1 MSTIG
6 VDAGGNLTELTA
18 TPDVQAVEAVIP
30 GACPLDCPDGCSWLV
45 TVRGGEAVRLQGN
58 PDHPFTHG
66 ALCAKVARYLD
77 HTRTPDRLLHPLRRI
92 GRKGEGRFERISW
105 DDALGE
111 IAERLLDV
119 RDRLGGEAIWPFQG
133 TGTLGYLQGLE
144 GRSGARLWNVLGA
157 SDHLMTICSIAGS
170 DGLRYTTGSN
180 RGMDPEALQHARL
193 ILLWGSNPLTS
204 HHHIW
209 KFIGAARKQGAHL
222 VVIDPVRTRSAAQ
235 ADEHLAPRPGTDAA
249 LALGLMH
256 EVVARGAHDEAF
268 LRERCV
274 GWHAYQERLAQ
285 FPPERVAEICDLPV
299 ERIVALGRRL
309 AATRP
314 TAIRATMGIQR
325 HAGGGMALRT
335 LATIPAVT
343 GDWAL
348 PGGGLAYSTSG
359 YFRGDRKALVRDD
372 LRPHPV
378 RSLAM
383 TRLGD
388 VLLKAEPPVH
398 ALVIYGA
405 NPLASNPDTEKVRR
419 ALARNDLFTVVIE
432 QVPTD
437 TVDYADIVLPS
448 TMQTE
453 HTDVHDGYGHMYLA
467 WNEPAVEP
475 PGECLAHTEIFR
487 RLARAMGLSEPAL
500 YEDDLTLARTLIESG
515 HPTLEGITVER
526 LRRDGWVRIGHPH
539 PLVPFAS
546 GFPTPSGKLELYS
559 ERAAADGHDPLPG
572 YVPPAE
578 AASPGEGRLALIAA
592 ASHWFLNS
600 TFANAP
606 EQRRRAGEPTVALH
620 PDDALARG
628 LAAGDRVRVGN
639 ERGSFEA
646 ILAVGEAAR
655 RGVAATTKGHW
666 PKLLTGRTNV
676 NAATEERDADLG
688 CGAVFHDCSVW
699 VRPASSTGERSGEVS
714 AAAMA

>member
-1 MSTIG
+1 M
-6 VDAGGNLTELTA
+6 
-18 TPDVQAVEAVIP
+18 EAEIP
-30 GACPLDCPDGCSWLV
+30 GACPLDCPDGCAWVV
-45 TVRGGEAVRLQGN
+45 TVRDGEAVRLRGN
-58 PDHPFTHG
+58 PDHPFTRG

-77 HTRTPDRLLHPLRRI
+77 HTRAPDRLLHPLRRT
-92 GRKGEGRFERISW
+92 GAKGEGRFERIWW

-111 IAERLLDV
+111 IAERLLAI
-119 RDRLGGEAIWPFQG
+119 RERHGGEAIWPFQG

-157 SDHLMTICSIAGS
+157 SEHVMSICSIAGS
-170 DGLRYTTGSN
+170 DGLRYTTGTN
-180 RGMDPEALQHARL
+180 CGMDPEAFAHARL

-209 KFIGAARKQGAHL
+209 KFIAAARRRGARL
-222 VVIDPVRTRSAAQ
+222 VAIDPVRTRSAAQ

-256 EVVARGAHDEAF
+256 EVVRRGAHDEAF
-268 LRERCV
+268 LRERCI
-274 GWHAYQERLAQ
+274 GWDAYRERIAE
-285 FPPERVAEICDLPV
+285 FPTERVAAICDLPP
-299 ERIVALGRRL
+299 ERIAALGERL

-314 TAIRATMGIQR
+314 TAIRTTMGIQR

-359 YFRGDRKALVRDD
+359 YFRGDRAALARDD

-378 RSLAM
+378 RSLLM
-383 TRLGD
+383 TRIGD
-388 VLLKAEPPVH
+388 VLLDAEPPVR
-398 ALVIYGA
+398 ALVVYGA
-405 NPLASNPDTEKVRR
+405 NPLASNPDTHKARR
-419 ALARNDLFTVVIE
+419 ALAREDLFTVVIE

-467 WNEPAVEP
+467 WNEPAVAP
-475 PGECLAHTEIFR
+475 PGECLPHTEIFR
-487 RLARAMGLSEPAL
+487 RLARAMGLTEPVL
-500 YEDDLTLARTLIESG
+500 YDDDLTLARALIECG
-515 HPTLEGITVER
+515 DPTLAGVTVER
-526 LRRDGWVRIGHPH
+526 LRRDGWVRLGHPH

-546 GFPTPSGKLELYS
+546 GFPTASGKLELHS

-572 YVPPAE
+572 YTPPAE
-578 AASPGEGRLALIAA
+578 AAAPGEGRLALIAA

-600 TFANAP
+600 IFANGA
-606 EQRRRAGEPTVALH
+606 QHRLRAGEPAVALH
-620 PDDALARG
+620 PADAAARG
-628 LAAGDRVRVGN
+628 LRAGERVRVGN

-646 ILAVGEAAR
+646 VLAIGEAAR
-655 RGVAATTKGHW
+655 PGVVATTKGHW
-666 PKLLTGRTNV
+666 PKLLAGGTNV

-688 CGAVFHDCSVW
+688 GGAVYHDCSVW
-699 VRPASSTGERSGEVS
+699 VQ
-714 AAAMA
+714 AATANGAPRLEAAHAATRAGRR

>member
-1 MSTIG
+1 M
-6 VDAGGNLTELTA
+6 
-18 TPDVQAVEAVIP
+18 EAVIA
-30 GACPLDCPDGCSWLV
+30 GACPLDCPDGCSWQV
-45 TVRGGEAVRLQGN
+45 TVRDGEAVRLRGN
-58 PDHPFTHG
+58 PDHPFTRG
-66 ALCAKVARYLD
+66 ALCAKVARYLE
-77 HTRTPDRLLHPLRRI
+77 HTRAPDRLLHPLRRI
-92 GRKGEGRFERISW
+92 GAKGEGRFERISW
-105 DDALGE
+105 EEALGE
-111 IAERLLDV
+111 VAERLLDV
-119 RDRLGGEAIWPFQG
+119 RERHGGEAIWPYQG

-157 SDHLMTICSIAGS
+157 SEHIASICSIAGS
-170 DGLRYTTGSN
+170 EGLRYTTGTN
-180 RGMDPEALQHARL
+180 RGMDPEAFAHARL

-209 KFIGAARKQGAHL
+209 KFIAAARGRGAHL

-256 EVVARGAHDEAF
+256 EVVRRGAHDEAF

-274 GWHAYQERLAQ
+274 GWDAYRARLAE

-299 ERIVALGRRL
+299 ERIAALGERL
-309 AATRP
+309 AITRP

-325 HAGGGMALRT
+325 HAGGGMTLRT

-343 GDWAL
+343 GDWAVA
-348 PGGGLAYSTSG
+348 GGGLAYSTSG
-359 YFRGDRKALVRDD
+359 YFRGDRAALARDD

-378 RSLAM
+378 RSLVM

-388 VLLKAEPPVH
+388 VLLEADPPVQ
-398 ALVIYGA
+398 ALVVYGA
-405 NPLASNPDTEKVRR
+405 NPLASNPESGKVRR
-419 ALARNDLFTVVIE
+419 ALAREDLFTVVIE

-453 HTDVHDGYGHMYLA
+453 HMDVHDGYGHMYLA
-467 WNEPAVEP
+467 WNEPAVDP
-475 PGECLAHTEIFR
+475 PGECLPHTEIFR
-487 RLARAMGLSEPAL
+487 RLARAIGLTEPAL
-500 YEDDLTLARTLIESG
+500 YDDDLTLARTLVESG
-515 HPTLEGITVER
+515 HPTLGGITLER
-526 LRRDGWVRIGHPH
+526 LRREGWVRLGHPH

-546 GFPTPSGKLELYS
+546 GFPTPSGKLELHS

-572 YVPPAE
+572 YRPPAE
-578 AASPGEGRLALIAA
+578 AAAPGAGRLALIAA

-600 TFANAP
+600 MFANAP

-620 PDDALARG
+620 PDDAAERG
-628 LAAGDRVRVGN
+628 LAAGQLVRVGN
-639 ERGSFEA
+639 ERGGFVA
-646 ILAVGEAAR
+646 VLAVGDAAR

-666 PKLLTGRTNV
+666 PKLLAAGANV

-688 CGAVFHDCSVW
+688 GGAVFHDCSVW
-699 VRPASSTGERSGEVS
+699 VEPVASNGRHGRETV
-714 AAAMA
+714 AAAGAR

>member
-1 MSTIG
+1 M
-6 VDAGGNLTELTA
+6 E
-18 TPDVQAVEAVIP
+18 IP
-30 GACPLDCPDGCSWLV
+30 GACPLDCPDGCAWIV
-45 TVRGGEAVRLQGN
+45 TVTDGEAVRLRGN
-58 PDHPFTHG
+58 PDHPFTRG

-77 HTRTPDRLLHPLRRI
+77 HTRTPDRLLYPQRRV
-92 GRKGEGRFERISW
+92 GAKGEGRFERITW

-111 IAERLLDV
+111 IAERLLAV
-119 RDRLGGEAIWPFQG
+119 RERHGGEAIWPFQG

-157 SDHLMTICSIAGS
+157 SGHDASICSIAGS
-170 DGLRYTTGSN
+170 EGLRYTTGSN
-180 RGMDPEALQHARL
+180 RGMDPEAFARARL

-209 KFIGAARKQGAHL
+209 KFIAAARREGAHL
-222 VVIDPVRTRSAAQ
+222 VVIDPVRTRTAAK

-249 LALGLMH
+249 LALGLLH
-256 EVVARGAHDEAF
+256 VVVAGGAHDEAF
-268 LRERCV
+268 LREHCI
-274 GWHAYQERLAQ
+274 GWDAYQERIAE

-299 ERIVALGRRL
+299 ERVVALGERL
-309 AATRP
+309 AGTRP

-359 YFRGDRKALVRDD
+359 YFRGDRAGLARDD
-372 LRPHPV
+372 LRPAPV
-378 RSLAM
+378 RSLLM

-388 VLLKAEPPVH
+388 NLAAADPPVG

-405 NPLASNPDTEKVRR
+405 NPLASNPDTAKVRR
-419 ALARNDLFTVVIE
+419 GLAREDLFTVVIE

-453 HTDVHDGYGHMYLA
+453 HTDVHDGYGHLYLA
-467 WNEPAVEP
+467 WNEPAVAP
-475 PGECLAHTEIFR
+475 PGECLPHTEIFR
-487 RLARAMGLSEPAL
+487 RLARAMGLEEPAL
-500 YEDDLTLARTLIESG
+500 YDDDLTLARTLVESG
-515 HPTLEGITVER
+515 HRTLEGVTVER
-526 LRRDGWVRIGHPH
+526 LRREGWVRLGHPH

-559 ERAAADGHDPLPG
+559 ERAAAAGHDPVPG
-572 YVPPAE
+572 YTPPR
-578 AASPGEGRLALIAA
+578 AAAAPGEDRLALIAA

-600 TFANAP
+600 MFANAP
-606 EQRRRAGEPTVALH
+606 EQLRRAGAPAVALH
-620 PDDALARG
+620 PDDAAARG
-628 LAAGDRVRVGN
+628 LTGGERVRVGN

-646 ILAVGEAAR
+646 VLTIGAAAR

-666 PKLLTGRTNV
+666 PKLLAGGTNV
-676 NAATEERDADLG
+676 NAITEERDADLG
-688 CGAVFHDCSVW
+688 GGAVYHDCSVW
-699 VRPASSTGERSGEVS
+699 VRALGADSDDAELVTAGAGYGAP
-714 AAAMA
+714 

>member
-1 MSTIG
+1 MES
-6 VDAGGNLTELTA
+6 EL
-18 TPDVQAVEAVIP
+18 P
-30 GACPLDCPDGCSWLV
+30 GACPLDCPDGCAWIV
-45 TVRGGEAVRLQGN
+45 TVRDGEAVRLRGN
-58 PDHPFTHG
+58 PDHPFTRG
-66 ALCAKVARYLD
+66 SLCAKVARYLD
-77 HTRTPDRLLHPLRRI
+77 HTRAPDRLLHPLRRV
-92 GRKGEGRFERISW
+92 GAKGDGRFERISW

-111 IAERLLDV
+111 VAGRLLDV
-119 RDRLGGEAIWPFQG
+119 RERHGGESIWPFQG

-157 SDHLMTICSIAGS
+157 SEHVMSICSIAGS

-180 RGMDPEALQHARL
+180 RGMDPEAFAHARL

-209 KFIGAARKQGAHL
+209 KFIAAARRQGAHL

-249 LALGLMH
+249 LALGLIG
-256 EVVARGAHDEAF
+256 EVVRRGAHDEAF
-268 LRERCV
+268 LRERCI
-274 GWHAYQERLAQ
+274 GWDDYRGRIAE
-285 FPPERVAEICDLPV
+285 FPPERVAEICDLPL
-299 ERIVALGRRL
+299 ERIVALGERL
-309 AATRP
+309 ATTRP
-314 TAIRATMGIQR
+314 TAIRATMGMQR

-359 YFRGDRKALVRDD
+359 YFRGDRKGLARDD

-378 RSLAM
+378 RSLLM
-383 TRLGD
+383 TRIGD
-388 VLLKAEPPVH
+388 VLLDADPAVR
-398 ALVIYGA
+398 ALVVYGA
-405 NPLASNPDTEKVRR
+405 NPLASNPDTGKVRR
-419 ALARNDLFTVVIE
+419 ALAREDLFTVVIE
-432 QVPTD
+432 QAPTD

-475 PGECLAHTEIFR
+475 PGECLPHTEIFR
-487 RLARAMGLSEPAL
+487 RLARAMGLAEPAL
-500 YEDDLTLARTLIESG
+500 YDDDLTLARTLVESG
-515 HPTLEGITVER
+515 HPTLDGVTVER
-526 LRRDGWVRIGHPH
+526 LRRDGWVRLGHPS

-546 GFPTPSGKLELYS
+546 GFPTPSGKLELRS

-572 YVPPAE
+572 YLPPAE
-578 AASPGEGRLALIAA
+578 AAAPGEGRLALIAA

-600 TFANAP
+600 IFANAP
-606 EQRRRAGEPTVALH
+606 AQARRAGEPTVALH
-620 PDDALARG
+620 PDDAAARG
-628 LAAGDRVRVGN
+628 LAAGERVRVGN

-646 ILAVGEAAR
+646 VLAVGAATR

-666 PKLLTGRTNV
+666 PKLLTGGTNV

-688 CGAVFHDCSVW
+688 GGAVFHDCSVW
-699 VRPASSTGERSGEVS
+699 VTALASHADRAGEL
-714 AAAMA
+714 AAIVP

>member
-1 MSTIG
+1 MPATRATYNFG
-6 VDAGGNLTELTA
+6 PVEREL
-18 TPDVQAVEAVIP
+18 P
-30 GACPLDCPDGCSWLV
+30 GACPLDCPDGCSWIV
-45 TVRGGEAVRLQGN
+45 TVRDGEAVQLRGN
-58 PDHPFTHG
+58 PDHPFTRG

-77 HTRTPDRLLHPLRRI
+77 HTRTPDRLLHPLRRT
-92 GRKGEGRFERISW
+92 GAKGEGRFERISW

-111 IAERLLDV
+111 VAERLLAV
-119 RDRLGGEAIWPFQG
+119 RERHGGEAIWPFQG

-157 SDHLMTICSIAGS
+157 SDHVMSICSIAGS
-170 DGLRYTTGSN
+170 EGLRYTTGSN
-180 RGMDPEALQHARL
+180 RGMDPEAFAHARL

-209 KFIGAARKQGAHL
+209 KFIAAARRQGAHL

-256 EVVARGAHDEAF
+256 EVVRRGAHDEAF
-268 LRERCV
+268 LRERCI
-274 GWHAYQERLAQ
+274 GWDAYRERIAA

-299 ERIVALGRRL
+299 ERIVALGERL
-309 AATRP
+309 ATTRP

-378 RSLAM
+378 RSLSM
-383 TRLGD
+383 TRMGD
-388 VLLKAEPPVH
+388 VLLDADPAVH
-398 ALVIYGA
+398 ALVVYGA
-405 NPLASNPDTEKVRR
+405 NPLASNPDTGKVRR
-419 ALARNDLFTVVIE
+419 ALAREDLFTVVIE

-467 WNEPAVEP
+467 LERARGRAAGRVPAAHRDLP
-475 PGECLAHTEIFR
+475 PARTRDGAGG
-487 RLARAMGLSEPAL
+487 ARA
-500 YEDDLTLARTLIESG
+500 
-515 HPTLEGITVER
+515 
-526 LRRDGWVRIGHPH
+526 LRRRPDARAHAGRVGPPDARGRDG
-539 PLVPFAS
+539 
-546 GFPTPSGKLELYS
+546 
-559 ERAAADGHDPLPG
+559 RAAAPRGLGAARAPAPARPVRVRLPDAVG
-572 YVPPAE
+572 QARAVLRAR
-578 AASPGEGRLALIAA
+578 G
-592 ASHWFLNS
+592 
-600 TFANAP
+600 
-606 EQRRRAGEPTVALH
+606 RRRPR
-620 PDDALARG
+620 P
-628 LAAGDRVRVGN
+628 AAG
-639 ERGSFEA
+639 
-646 ILAVGEAAR
+646 LHAAR
-655 RGVAATTKGHW
+655 RGRRARRGPARPDRRRLALVPELDVRQRAPSSAT
-666 PKLLTGRTNV
+666 
-676 NAATEERDADLG
+676 A
-688 CGAVFHDCSVW
+688 
-699 VRPASSTGERSGEVS
+699 PASRPSRCTPTTPPR
-714 AAAMA
+714 AA

>member
-1 MSTIG
+1 M
-6 VDAGGNLTELTA
+6 
-18 TPDVQAVEAVIP
+18 
-30 GACPLDCPDGCSWLV
+30 
-45 TVRGGEAVRLQGN
+45 RLRGN
-58 PDHPFTHG
+58 PDHPFTRG

-77 HTRTPDRLLHPLRRI
+77 HTRTPDRLLHPLRRT
-92 GRKGEGRFERISW
+92 GEKGEGRFERISW

-111 IAERLLDV
+111 VAERLLAV
-119 RDRLGGEAIWPFQG
+119 RERHGGEAIWPFQG

-157 SDHLMTICSIAGS
+157 SDHVMSICSIAGS
-170 DGLRYTTGSN
+170 EGLRYTTGTN
-180 RGMDPEALQHARL
+180 CGMDPEAFEHARL

-209 KFIGAARKQGAHL
+209 KFIAAARRQGAHL

-256 EVVARGAHDEAF
+256 EVVRRGAHDEAF
-268 LRERCV
+268 LRDRCV
-274 GWHAYQERLAQ
+274 GWDAYRERIAE
-285 FPPERVAEICDLPV
+285 FPPARVAATCDLPV
-299 ERIVALGRRL
+299 DRIVALGERL

-359 YFRGDRKALVRDD
+359 YFRGDRKALARDD
-372 LRPHPV
+372 LRPHAV
-378 RSLAM
+378 RSLVM

-388 VLLKAEPPVH
+388 VLLDADPAVH
-398 ALVIYGA
+398 ALVVYGA

-419 ALARNDLFTVVIE
+419 ALAREDLFTVVIE

-453 HTDVHDGYGHMYLA
+453 HTDLHDGYGHMYLA
-467 WNEPAVEP
+467 WNEAAVEP
-475 PGECLAHTEIFR
+475 PGECLPHTEIFR
-487 RLARAMGLSEPAL
+487 RLARAMGLTEPAL
-500 YEDDLTLARTLIESG
+500 YDDDLTLARTLVESG
-515 HPTLEGITVER
+515 HPTLAGITVER
-526 LRRDGWVRIGHPH
+526 LRSEGWVRLGHPH

-559 ERAAADGHDPLPG
+559 ERAAAAGHDPLPG
-572 YVPPAE
+572 YTPPAE

-600 TFANAP
+600 IFANGSVHA
-606 EQRRRAGEPTVALH
+606 RRAGEPTVALH
-620 PDDALARG
+620 PGDAAARG
-628 LAAGDRVRVGN
+628 LRAGERVRVGN

-646 ILAVGEAAR
+646 VLAVGDAAR
-655 RGVAATTKGHW
+655 PGVAATTKGHW
-666 PKLLTGRTNV
+666 PKLLAGGTNV

-688 CGAVFHDCSVW
+688 GGAVFHDCSVW
-699 VRPASSTGERSGEVS
+699 VRPAVANGGGGSARGAAPVAREGRGAQRRDDPERPDQDAPGLIADGGAEPQ
-714 AAAMA
+714 

>member
-1 MSTIG
+1 M
-6 VDAGGNLTELTA
+6 
-18 TPDVQAVEAVIP
+18 EAVIA
-30 GACPLDCPDGCSWLV
+30 GACPLDCPDGCSWQV
-45 TVRGGEAVRLQGN
+45 TVRDGEAVRLRGN
-58 PDHPFTHG
+58 PDHPFTRG
-66 ALCAKVARYLD
+66 ALCAKVARYLE
-77 HTRTPDRLLHPLRRI
+77 HTRSPERLLHPLRRV
-92 GRKGEGRFERISW
+92 GAKGEGRFERISW
-105 DDALGE
+105 DEALGE
-111 IAERLLDV
+111 VAERLLDV
-119 RDRLGGEAIWPFQG
+119 RERHGGEAIWPYQG

-157 SDHLMTICSIAGS
+157 SEHIASICSIAGS
-170 DGLRYTTGSN
+170 EGLRYTTGTN
-180 RGMDPEALQHARL
+180 RGMDPEAFAHARL

-209 KFIGAARKQGAHL
+209 KFIAAARGRGAHL

-256 EVVARGAHDEAF
+256 EVVRRGAHDEAF

-274 GWHAYQERLAQ
+274 GWDAYRARLAE

-299 ERIVALGRRL
+299 ERIAALGERL
-309 AATRP
+309 ATARP

-325 HAGGGMALRT
+325 HAGGGMTLRT

-343 GDWAL
+343 GDWAVA
-348 PGGGLAYSTSG
+348 GGGLAYSTSG
-359 YFRGDRKALVRDD
+359 YFRGDRAALARDD

-378 RSLAM
+378 RSLVM

-388 VLLKAEPPVH
+388 VLLEADPPVQ
-398 ALVIYGA
+398 ALVVYGA
-405 NPLASNPDTEKVRR
+405 NPLASNPESGKVRR
-419 ALARNDLFTVVIE
+419 ALAREDLFTVVIE

-453 HTDVHDGYGHMYLA
+453 HMDVHDGYGHMYLA
-467 WNEPAVEP
+467 WNEPAVDP
-475 PGECLAHTEIFR
+475 PGECLPHTEIFR
-487 RLARAMGLSEPAL
+487 RLARAIGLTEPAL
-500 YEDDLTLARTLIESG
+500 YDDDLTLARTLVESG
-515 HPTLEGITVER
+515 HPTLAGITLER
-526 LRRDGWVRIGHPH
+526 LRRRGWVRLGHPH

-546 GFPTPSGKLELYS
+546 GFPTPSGKLELHS

-572 YVPPAE
+572 YTPPAE
-578 AASPGEGRLALIAA
+578 AAAPGAGRLALIAA

-600 TFANAP
+600 MFANAP

-620 PDDALARG
+620 PDDAAERG
-628 LAAGDRVRVGN
+628 LAAGQLVRVGN
-639 ERGSFEA
+639 ERGSFVA
-646 ILAVGEAAR
+646 VLAVGDAAR

-666 PKLLTGRTNV
+666 PKLLAAGANV

-688 CGAVFHDCSVW
+688 GGAVFHDCSVW
-699 VRPASSTGERSGEVS
+699 VEPVASNGRHGRETV
-714 AAAMA
+714 AAAGAR

>member
-1 MSTIG
+1 M
-6 VDAGGNLTELTA
+6 
-18 TPDVQAVEAVIP
+18 EAVIA
-30 GACPLDCPDGCSWLV
+30 GACPLDCPDGCSWQV
-45 TVRGGEAVRLQGN
+45 TVRDGEAVRLRGN
-58 PDHPFTHG
+58 PDHPFTRG
-66 ALCAKVARYLD
+66 ALCAKVARYLE
-77 HTRTPDRLLHPLRRI
+77 HTRSPDRLLHPLRRV
-92 GRKGEGRFERISW
+92 GAKGEGRFERISS
-105 DDALGE
+105 DEALGE
-111 IAERLLDV
+111 VAERLLDV
-119 RDRLGGEAIWPFQG
+119 RERHGGEAIWPYQG

-157 SDHLMTICSIAGS
+157 SEHIASICSIAGS
-170 DGLRYTTGSN
+170 EGLRYTTGTN
-180 RGMDPEALQHARL
+180 RGMDPEAFAHARL

-209 KFIGAARKQGAHL
+209 KFIAAARGRGAHL

-256 EVVARGAHDEAF
+256 EVVRRGAHDEAF

-274 GWHAYQERLAQ
+274 GWDAYRARLAE

-299 ERIVALGRRL
+299 ERIAALGERL
-309 AATRP
+309 AITRP

-325 HAGGGMALRT
+325 HAGGGMTLRT

-343 GDWAL
+343 GDWAVA
-348 PGGGLAYSTSG
+348 GGGLAYSTSG
-359 YFRGDRKALVRDD
+359 YFRGDRAALARDD

-378 RSLAM
+378 RSLVM

-388 VLLKAEPPVH
+388 VLLEADPPVQ
-398 ALVIYGA
+398 ALVVYGA
-405 NPLASNPDTEKVRR
+405 NPLASNPESGKVRR
-419 ALARNDLFTVVIE
+419 ALAREDLFTVVIE

-453 HTDVHDGYGHMYLA
+453 HMDVHDGYGHMYLA
-467 WNEPAVEP
+467 WNEPAVDP
-475 PGECLAHTEIFR
+475 PGECLPHTEIFR
-487 RLARAMGLSEPAL
+487 RLARAIGLTEPAL
-500 YEDDLTLARTLIESG
+500 YDDDLTLARTLVESG
-515 HPTLEGITVER
+515 HPTLAGITLER
-526 LRRDGWVRIGHPH
+526 LRRRGWVRLGHPH

-546 GFPTPSGKLELYS
+546 GFPTPSGKLELHS

-572 YVPPAE
+572 YTPPAE
-578 AASPGEGRLALIAA
+578 AAAPGAGRLALIAA

-600 TFANAP
+600 MFANAP

-620 PDDALARG
+620 PDDAAERG
-628 LAAGDRVRVGN
+628 LAAGQLVRVGN
-639 ERGSFEA
+639 ERGSFVA
-646 ILAVGEAAR
+646 VLAVGDAAR

-666 PKLLTGRTNV
+666 PKLLAAGANV

-688 CGAVFHDCSVW
+688 GGAVFHDCSVW
-699 VRPASSTGERSGEVS
+699 VEPVASNGRHGRETV
-714 AAAMA
+714 AAAGAR